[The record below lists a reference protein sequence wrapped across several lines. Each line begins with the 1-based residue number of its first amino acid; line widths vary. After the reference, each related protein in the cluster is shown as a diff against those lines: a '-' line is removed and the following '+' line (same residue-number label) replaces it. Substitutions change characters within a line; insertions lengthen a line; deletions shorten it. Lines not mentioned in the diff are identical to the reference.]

1 MNTFT
6 NRSILSIYSAPDSLP
21 TRESLLH
28 IIEHESQSKYPHLH
42 VRFHPNRYMQAKIN
56 VDTKT
61 GLLQKGASRKLAE
74 ILKSEKFFLEEF
86 SHHLP
91 QCDSKLDA
99 PQYVLI
105 NKELER
111 IGYQFVMKASIGS
124 SFISFWFR
132 NESDSPRMDLPVF
145 YALEILNKLHDKIQ
159 GANLLRQ
166 TDTREILRGEAAAKK
181 SCQSE
186 RKSYTS
192 RASSTLQL

>member
-1 MNTFT
+1 MSTLV
-6 NRSILSIYSAPDSLP
+6 NRSILSIYSDPDSLP
-21 TRESLLH
+21 TRENLLR
-28 IIEHESQSKYPHLH
+28 IIEHESQHKYPHLH
-42 VRFHPNRYMQAKIN
+42 VRFHPDRYMQAKIN
-56 VDTKT
+56 VDTKA

-111 IGYQFVMKASIGS
+111 IGYQFVMKASIGPG
-124 SFISFWFR
+124 FISFWFR
-132 NESDSPRMDLPVF
+132 NESDSPRLDLPVF

-159 GANLLRQ
+159 HINFSYRSDSGKVQDNQSA
-166 TDTREILRGEAAAKK
+166 IKK
-181 SCQSE
+181 SG
-186 RKSYTS
+186 
-192 RASSTLQL
+192 